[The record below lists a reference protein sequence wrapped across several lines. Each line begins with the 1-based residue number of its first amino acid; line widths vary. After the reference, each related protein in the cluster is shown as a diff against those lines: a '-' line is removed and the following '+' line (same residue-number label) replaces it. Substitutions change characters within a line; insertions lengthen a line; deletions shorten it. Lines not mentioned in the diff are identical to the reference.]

1 MEQNLELL
9 KKMEE
14 NSRKQLNYARIQ
26 CLFSILAAVCCIALL
41 VVVLHMLPTVQGI
54 AQQAEVILAD
64 LETATHNLAKID
76 LTGTIDNVNALLT
89 TSQSGVEEAME
100 KINAIDFETLN
111 SAIEDLADII
121 KPLADVSNLFK

>member
-1 MEQNLELL
+1 MDQNLELL

-26 CLFSILAAVCCIALL
+26 CLFSIVAAACC
-41 VVVLHMLPTVQGI
+41 VVLLIIILQMLPAVQDFLT
-54 AQQAEVILAD
+54 QAEVILSD
-64 LETATHNLAKID
+64 LETATHNLAQID
-76 LTGTIDNVNALLT
+76 LPGTIDNVNALLT

-111 SAIEDLADII
+111 NAIQDLADVI
-121 KPLADVSNLFK
+121 KPLANAAKWFG

>member
-26 CLFSILAAVCCIALL
+26 CLFSIVAAACCIAILIIAL
-41 VVVLHMLPTVQGI
+41 QMVPIVKDFVV
-54 AQQAEVILAD
+54 QAEVIFGD

-76 LTGTIDNVNALLT
+76 LAGTIDNVNGLLT
-89 TSQSGVEEAME
+89 TTQSGVQDAME

-111 SAIEDLADII
+111 SAIEDLSEVI
-121 KPLADVSNLFK
+121 KPLANAVKWFG

>member
-1 MEQNLELL
+1 MDQNLELL

-26 CLFSILAAVCCIALL
+26 CIFSIVAASCCIAIL
-41 VVVLHMLPTVQGI
+41 VIALQMVPVVQDFV
-54 AQQAEVILAD
+54 AQAEVILTD

-76 LTGTIDNVNALLT
+76 LTGTIDNVNGLLT
-89 TSQSGVEEAME
+89 TTQSGVEEAME

-111 SAIEDLADII
+111 SAIADLAEVI
-121 KPLADVSNLFK
+121 KPLANAAKWFG